1 MPLIDSNLPE
11 SHYRAKNS
19 LFPFHNFASNW
30 TWTLGYP
37 DVDVQGLDGF
47 SNFWEEGLISYD
59 LLLHIFFSTTE
70 LYAELRF
77 FLWNGIESSII
88 KLCL

>member
-47 SNFWEEGLISYD
+47 SNFWEKGLIYD
-59 LLLHIFFSTTE
+59 LLLHIFFYYTQS
-70 LYAELRF
+70 YVF
-77 FLWNGIESSII
+77 FFRMES
-88 KLCL
+88 KVQL

>member
-37 DVDVQGLDGF
+37 DMDVQGLDGF

-59 LLLHIFFSTTE
+59 LLLHIFFYCMQS
-70 LYAELRF
+70 YVF
-77 FLWNGIESSII
+77 FEWNRKFNYKIVFIDR
-88 KLCL
+88 L